1 MYIIYLVYYGKEEI
15 TIRKVE
21 TALAAMR
28 KKTKIKPFSIITVL
42 LCACVVFLLI
52 GSIAKEASE
61 LSAKKQEKAQL
72 ETQLAEQNAEN
83 EAMADKLSNGDT
95 DELKEQIA
103 REDGY
108 IKPDE
113 QLVIDVTPGV

>member
-1 MYIIYLVYYGKEEI
+1 
-15 TIRKVE
+15 
-21 TALAAMR
+21 MR

-52 GSIAKEASE
+52 GSIAKEDSE